1 MKFLTLI
8 LLSSIFISPSFP
20 LQPAKQKPW
29 KTGGWTRM
37 PRLTSN
43 LDSVTDKPR
52 NPKELRKAK
61 RALLSLEPYFQK
73 QVDERL
79 KGESYEFVCNH
90 RNVDKCLGCR
100 PKKPGESFEEYMS
113 NQRFLARLPHLLL
126 PKGTRKLDQCKRVSL
141 LTHGLSDS
149 PGKVTHMA
157 KRMQAKGICVYI
169 APLRGHMPTF
179 ADQADDDIKA
189 ISDSY
194 LYNRWKEDF
203 VKTAKLLHAI
213 VPDAKLQFDGF
224 STGGL
229 FALKACADPVSYGL
243 PQSLADKLDAS
254 FTMGTP
260 LFHSSNGSAMRRLG
274 YPLLPHVCYWA
285 GRPVYQVTSGSY
297 NLESCKN
304 EAAYKSGKSAQC
316 MAAYGHSTGGAG
328 TNFCGAYAEN
338 KVPGLSRALQGPVKP
353 GSRRAKM
360 NDFIGWEKSK
370 CKVRTFHGSCDRFG
384 VKSQHSQW
392 IDLLG
397 RKGIDAA
404 GVFVGNND
412 CSQTLD
418 VLRTHQKE
426 HTGID
431 ESLPAQQKLLEK
443 PVDPHCLKSGRC
455 RQITKTVGGKEIPG
469 AGHGSIMNPGP
480 EAGYQCFTTPQL
492 GSTAAHNTVMAEFD
506 KELDSHLSRAKTRP
520 DTQEAGQQGIRGR

>member
-1 MKFLTLI
+1 MKHLVLI
-8 LLSSIFISPSFP
+8 LFLGTLSHNLFAVLPNKIE
-20 LQPAKQKPW
+20 PW
-29 KTGGWTRM
+29 KTGGWTKM

-43 LDSVTDKPR
+43 LDSVSDNPR
-52 NPKELRKAK
+52 NPKEIRKAK

-79 KGESYEFVCNH
+79 KGEGYQFVCNH
-90 RNVDKCLGCR
+90 RNINKCLGCR
-100 PKKPGESFEEYMS
+100 PKKKGESFEEYMS
-113 NQRFLARLPHLLL
+113 HQRFLARLPHLLL
-126 PKGTRKLDQCKRVSL
+126 PRGTRKLDQCKRISL

-149 PGKVTHMA
+149 PAKVTHMA

-179 ADQADDDIKA
+179 SDQAEDDIKA
-189 ISDSY
+189 ISDGY

-203 VKTAKLLHAI
+203 VKTAKLLHKIA
-213 VPDAKLQFDGF
+213 PDANLQFDGF

-229 FALKACADPVSYGL
+229 FSLKACANPVKYGL
-243 PQSLADKLDAS
+243 PESLAAKLDAS

-260 LFHSSNGSAMRRLG
+260 LYHASNGSAMRRLG

-304 EAAYKSGKSAQC
+304 EKVYKSGKKALC

-338 KVPGLSRALQGPVKP
+338 KVPGLNRALQGPPKP
-353 GSRRAKM
+353 GSHRAKR

-370 CKVRTFHGSCDRFG
+370 CRVRTFHGSCDRFG

-392 IDLLG
+392 IKTLG
-397 RKGIDAA
+397 SKGIDAK

-412 CSQTLD
+412 CSKTLD
-418 VLRTHQKE
+418 VLKTHQQE
-426 HTGID
+426 HAGV
-431 ESLPAQQKLLEK
+431 EKSLPQQKELLEK
-443 PVDPHCLKSGRC
+443 PLDPACVRSGRC
-455 RQITKTVGGKEIPG
+455 RQITKTPKGKEIPG
-469 AGHGSIMNPGP
+469 AGHGAIMNPGP
-480 EAGYQCFTTPQL
+480 EAGYQCFTSPEL
-492 GSTAAHNTVMAEFD
+492 GATDAHNVVMAEFD
-506 KELDSHLSRAKTRP
+506 KELDAHLGAARTRSQP
-520 DTQEAGQQGIRGR
+520 EGQTENGVQEK